1 MKLYVKTVDSEESV
15 PDSGYV
21 GIWWNYGDNNIHS
34 SKCTIDDGYNVDGY
48 IMQDTCIPSI
58 GERSGV
64 VIYNIRANSYDI
76 LCSSDIA
83 SNSAVLKTITDEF
96 NISDLRHEVIPSS
109 CYVNVH
115 TYTGKPILDNFDW
128 GD

>member
-1 MKLYVKTVDSEESV
+1 MKRYINTDDKIT
-15 PDSGYV
+15 PSGYI

-34 SKCTIDDGYNVDGY
+34 RKCIIDDGYNVDGY
-48 IMQDTCIPSI
+48 IMQDTLIPSI

-76 LCSSDIA
+76 LCSSEIA
-83 SNSAVLKTITDEF
+83 SNSTVLKAIADEF

-109 CYVNVH
+109 CCVNVH
-115 TYTGKPILDNFDW
+115 TCTGKPILDNFD
-128 GD
+128 